1 MGAVFQPCTS
11 ESPQM
16 APDRVFTQL
25 RATLRRVLYALRCA
39 LRTMTDTDCPVPEEH
54 FATASELWERLSPTK
69 NPVDGLDEII
79 YRGQANAKWELTP
92 TILRKET
99 ARLLKQMWTS
109 PTTADEQVA
118 MEYIMLKRYAIG
130 CDTVG
135 VSLPDVAWEHPWHM
149 DKCRNNPE
157 GWPPAEDGP
166 TKGNMLKI
174 MAKAR
179 LHGLPTRLLDWTTN
193 PYVAVQFAVSDAL
206 RLREADK
213 TCPKQRLAI
222 WELNRKKIPPVG
234 PQVRFFN
241 ASRTISENIVA
252 QFGLFT
258 VHLLRGR
265 TGEPIVGYSLEEEL
279 APLLDPALRKLTV
292 PISQLTDLY
301 YLCKR
306 AGFDSARLFPGVD
319 GVTKSVMDEFRYV
332 TAAGPMVD
340 SSLGAV
346 EKIIHK

>member
-1 MGAVFQPCTS
+1 
-11 ESPQM
+11 M

-39 LRTMTDTDCPVPEEH
+39 LRMMTDTDCPVPEEH

-69 NPVDGLDEII
+69 NPVDRLDEII
-79 YRGQANAKWELTP
+79 YRGQANANWQLTP

-99 ARLLKQMWTS
+99 VRLLKQMWPAPS
-109 PTTADEQVA
+109 PTTADDQVA

-135 VSLPDVAWEHPWHM
+135 VNLPDVAWDNPGHM
-149 DKCRNNPE
+149 KECMASPE
-157 GWPPAEDGP
+157 WWPRVEDGP
-166 TKGNMLKI
+166 AKGNMLKI

-206 RLREADK
+206 RLREAGK
-213 TCPKQRLAI
+213 TRPKHRLAI
-222 WELNRKKIPPVG
+222 WELNRKKIPAG
-234 PQVRFFN
+234 RLRVRVFE

-301 YLCKR
+301 ELCKR
-306 AGFDSARLFPGVD
+306 VGFDSARLFPGVD

-332 TAAGPMVD
+332 TALDP
-340 SSLGAV
+340 LGQ
-346 EKIIHK
+346 